1 MVFLKCV
8 VLPLIYRSGINEKT
22 HRHFWGGM
30 RNLEL
35 VALQWFNKSNFSM
48 PEYVENVNKAIEE
61 LRDWAEQVREANR
74 GGPDQRLDSIADLL
88 DGAPDE
94 LVRLYGLTSALPADL
109 GNVHDLPPELLE
121 ELSVAKA
128 DELEDQLVTV
138 IRAYGDE
145 ASLDQ
150 ILVGLWRKFK
160 VSQKRRFLQNKLYR
174 MDSVWSVSGR
184 KGVYTTTEP
193 IEAITDVLPPDDDVV
208 PWGQADDDR
217 EIPF

>member
-1 MVFLKCV
+1 
-8 VLPLIYRSGINEKT
+8 
-22 HRHFWGGM
+22 
-30 RNLEL
+30 
-35 VALQWFNKSNFSM
+35 M
-48 PEYVENVNKAIEE
+48 PEYVENVNKAFEE
-61 LRDWAEQVREANR
+61 LRDWAEQIRAADR
-74 GGPDQRLDSIADLL
+74 GGPYQRLDSIADLL
-88 DGAPDE
+88 AEVPDE

-174 MDSVWSVSGR
+174 MDTIWSVPGR

-193 IEAITDVLPPDDDVV
+193 HDQHEPKITSSEGDGYGSYVPPVNDLDSD
-208 PWGQADDDR
+208 
-217 EIPF
+217 IPF

>member
-1 MVFLKCV
+1 MSEHVESV
-8 VLPLIYRSGINEKT
+8 NSVIEKLRAWAAA
-22 HRHFWGGM
+22 HRD
-30 RNLEL
+30 
-35 VALQWFNKSNFSM
+35 A
-48 PEYVENVNKAIEE
+48 
-61 LRDWAEQVREANR
+61 DREANAER
-74 GGPDQRLDSIADLL
+74 FESLADELS
-88 DGAPDE
+88 GVPDE
-94 LVRLYGLTSALPADL
+94 LLRLYGLTSSLPADL

-128 DELEDQLVTV
+128 DELEDQLATV

-160 VSQKRRFLQNKLYR
+160 VSQKRRFIQNKLYR
-174 MDSVWSVSGR
+174 MDTVWSVSGR

-193 IEAITDVLPPDDDVV
+193 DADEVLRQEVEDRLLKPLRTVSPPDDEDS
-208 PWGQADDDR
+208 

>member
-1 MVFLKCV
+1 M
-8 VLPLIYRSGINEKT
+8 S
-22 HRHFWGGM
+22 
-30 RNLEL
+30 
-35 VALQWFNKSNFSM
+35 
-48 PEYVENVNKAIEE
+48 EYVENVNRAFEE
-61 LRDWAEQVREANR
+61 LRDWAEQIRASDR
-74 GGPDQRLDSIADLL
+74 GGPYQRLDGIADLL
-88 DGAPDE
+88 AEVPDE

-174 MDSVWSVSGR
+174 MDTVWSVSGR

-193 IEAITDVLPPDDDVV
+193 DPEDSIRQELEERLSNPLRPVAPPDDDS
-208 PWGQADDDR
+208 

>member
-1 MVFLKCV
+1 M
-8 VLPLIYRSGINEKT
+8 S
-22 HRHFWGGM
+22 
-30 RNLEL
+30 
-35 VALQWFNKSNFSM
+35 
-48 PEYVENVNKAIEE
+48 EYVENVNSVVEKLRAWATAHRDANRPENAQRFEELIEE
-61 LRDWAEQVREANR
+61 LAAV
-74 GGPDQRLDSIADLL
+74 
-88 DGAPDE
+88 PDE

-174 MDSVWSVSGR
+174 MDTVWSVSGC

-193 IEAITDVLPPDDDVV
+193 SESGDKYIVDTGDPDQPPIDVRESPDNMDD
-208 PWGQADDDR
+208 

>member
-1 MVFLKCV
+1 V
-8 VLPLIYRSGINEKT
+8 SE
-22 HRHFWGGM
+22 H
-30 RNLEL
+30 
-35 VALQWFNKSNFSM
+35 
-48 PEYVENVNKAIEE
+48 VENVNNAFEE
-61 LRDWAEQVREANR
+61 LREWAEQVRSADR
-74 GGPDQRLDSIADLL
+74 GGPHQRLDSIADLL
-88 DGAPDE
+88 AEVPSE

-109 GNVHDLPPELLE
+109 GNVHDLPAELLE

-128 DELEDQLVTV
+128 DEIEDQLVTV
-138 IRAYGDE
+138 IRACGDE

-174 MDSVWSVSGR
+174 MDTVWNVSGR

-193 IEAITDVLPPDDDVV
+193 ELPDAKFETETGDHETNPDHESEMDS
-208 PWGQADDDR
+208 